1 MNSELH
7 DQDEITDVD
16 STKDSPPS
24 IADLAEQQS
33 PGIAREFWDF
43 LKNNKKWWLL
53 PILLILALLFIL
65 VLINGSPLAPL
76 LYPLG

>member
-7 DQDEITDVD
+7 DQDEISDGDT
-16 STKDSPPS
+16 SNESPRS

-33 PGIAREFWDF
+33 PSIAREFWDF

-76 LYPLG
+76 IYPLG

>member
-1 MNSELH
+1 MT
-7 DQDEITDVD
+7 DQNDINAVD
-16 STKDSPPS
+16 SDEDVKPS
-24 IADLAEQQS
+24 IAELAEQQS

-76 LYPLG
+76 IYPLG

>member
-7 DQDEITDVD
+7 DQDDLNDVD
-16 STKDSPPS
+16 PTKDSAPS
-24 IADLAEQQS
+24 IADLAEQPA

-76 LYPLG
+76 IYPLG